1 MPDLVTL
8 LNAAIQILIAL
19 VGFPAALSA
28 ALAILMKFGLT
39 AELAAQISFWAN
51 VAAFVG
57 IAYLVFT
64 GQTALVAVI
73 DASLAGLA
81 KLLADILVILGG
93 FAVSLASTGKYTLA
107 LAEHTTNFRD
117 ARALMR

>member
-8 LNAAIQILIAL
+8 LNAAIQILIGL

-28 ALAILMKFGLT
+28 LLALAMKFGLSDV
-39 AELAAQISFWAN
+39 LASQISFWAN
-51 VAAFVG
+51 VVAFAG
-57 IAYLVFT
+57 IAYLVFS
-64 GQTALVAVI
+64 GQTALVVII

-93 FAVSLASTGKYTLA
+93 FAVSLTSTAKY
-107 LAEHTTNFRD
+107 
-117 ARALMR
+117 ARAIAAHRSAFVEARKLL